1 MEERY
6 FITKDVR
13 MKKYFERMNKEE
25 WEEEKRRREA
35 ENPFAE
41 EDDDGFSHDDDFG
54 DFMEESNS
62 GLEVVEESGLERDH
76 S

>member
-1 MEERY
+1 MEDRY

-13 MKKYFERMNKEE
+13 MKKFFERMNKEE

-41 EDDDGFSHDDDFG
+41 EGDDGFSHDDDFG
-54 DFMEESNS
+54 GFMEESDVEGS
-62 GLEVVEESGLERDH
+62 GAERDH
-76 S
+76 P